1 MDILVP
7 GMGNHE
13 ISPIRFLSTSAP
25 DWRPEIGM
33 VQTMESQVQI
43 PAPQPP
49 APPQP
54 LIRNC
59 VSCGRSISWDANVCS
74 YCGHDYRVQ
83 MMMGPPP
90 PPRTLKPVIGG
101 VLIII
106 AALLALGMGAMA
118 MTMDTQQVQDAG
130 VDIPEGMT
138 AQDLQDVLNF
148 CGAILLVFAVIA
160 IIGGAFALGRKHF
173 WLVVIGG
180 VFGIFGIGMVI
191 GAILSLI
198 GLVLVAVS
206 KDEFS

>member
-1 MDILVP
+1 M
-7 GMGNHE
+7 
-13 ISPIRFLSTSAP
+13 
-25 DWRPEIGM
+25 
-33 VQTMESQVQI
+33 
-43 PAPQPP
+43 
-49 APPQP
+49 
-54 LIRNC
+54 
-59 VSCGRSISWDANVCS
+59 
-74 YCGHDYRVQ
+74 
-83 MMMGPPP
+83 
-90 PPRTLKPVIGG
+90 IGG

-118 MTMDTQQVQDAG
+118 MTMDAQQVQDAG

-138 AQDLQDVLNF
+138 AQDLQGVLNF

>member
-1 MDILVP
+1 MMA
-7 GMGNHE
+7 G
-13 ISPIRFLSTSAP
+13 
-25 DWRPEIGM
+25 
-33 VQTMESQVQI
+33 
-43 PAPQPP
+43 
-49 APPQP
+49 P
-54 LIRNC
+54 L
-59 VSCGRSISWDANVCS
+59 
-74 YCGHDYRVQ
+74 
-83 MMMGPPP
+83 P
-90 PPRTLKPVIGG
+90 PPRTLKPMIGG

-118 MTMDTQQVQDAG
+118 MIMDAQQVQDAG
-130 VDIPEGMT
+130 VDLPEGMT
-138 AQDLQDVLNF
+138 AQDFQDLLNV